1 MNEFIENF
9 KDVITNKYAQ
19 FNGRADKAEFWQ
31 YVLVYILISIAFS
44 LLSGIFGGVKIL
56 GGLVMVL
63 NIIVML
69 ALLLPSI
76 AVSVRRMHDIG
87 KAGGWVL
94 VNFIPL
100 IGLIWF
106 IVLAIKD
113 SEPGTNRF
121 DNRTVEFKKQEI

>member
-9 KDVITNKYAQ
+9 KDIITNKYAQ
-19 FNGRADKAEFWQ
+19 FNGRANKTEFWQ
-31 YVLVYILISIAFS
+31 YILVYFLISIALS
-44 LLSGIFGGVKIL
+44 LLMSIFINVGMLRMLFTLI
-56 GGLVMVL
+56 
-63 NIIVML
+63 NAIVML
-69 ALLLPSI
+69 ALLVPSL

-94 VNFIPL
+94 INLIPL

-106 IVLAIKD
+106 IVLAVQD

-121 DNRTVEFKKQEI
+121 NS

>member
-1 MNEFIENF
+1 MNELIENF

-87 KAGGWVL
+87 KAGGWIFINL
-94 VNFIPL
+94 IPL

-106 IVLAIKD
+106 IVLAIQD
-113 SEPGTNRF
+113 SEPGSNRF
-121 DNRTVEFKKQEI
+121 DKQEVE